1 MSFPYSMWVIAIP
14 EGGHCPFL
22 MRPTRREAIKAFNK
36 WHPDYPRLNWSAAR
50 RKGWRCIK
58 MAVRPWKEQP

>member
-1 MSFPYSMWVIAIP
+1 MWVIAIP

-22 MRPTRREAIKAFNK
+22 MRPTRRECVEAFDA
-36 WHPDYPRLNWSAAR
+36 WHPDCKWPQAQ

-58 MAVRPWKEQP
+58 LAVRPANAKLSHEEGEINP